1 MNKNRI
7 ALLLLAISSCLIGCN
22 PLPMETISD
31 LETSYEGIKKVT
43 VKGGELE
50 ISYTG
55 GEDTDK
61 VYLNAYITST
71 DPDLEGVVFNRSG
84 DELIVEF
91 DPDIDFSFFF
101 GNRVKGFISLTG
113 PSEMALEMNSSSGKM
128 EVNNVRHD
136 FIELRGSSGKI
147 EASNLESPNLHVKI
161 SSGRA
166 DLENIR
172 GDLNL
177 ELSSGMGSLEGME
190 GNVRFKGSSGLV
202 KISDVNGLVTG
213 EMSSGKADLESVESL
228 GEISISSG
236 MLSAINCGLGKD
248 TQLSASSGY
257 MKIETISDLN
267 KYNFDFKV
275 GSGRLSIGDRSSSED
290 LIIDHGAET
299 TIKGKLQSGRL
310 DIQGS

>member
-1 MNKNRI
+1 MNSNYLIVCCLGI
-7 ALLLLAISSCLIGCN
+7 ASFLMACN
-22 PLPMETISD
+22 PMPMETISD
-31 LETSYEGIKKVT
+31 LETSFEGINKIRVN
-43 VKGGELE
+43 GGALEL
-50 ISYTG
+50 SYTG

-61 VYLNAYITST
+61 VYLSAYISSS

-84 DELIVEF
+84 DELIVDF

-128 EVNNVRHD
+128 EVSNVKHD
-136 FIELRGSSGKI
+136 FITLRGSSGKI
-147 EASNLESPNLHVKI
+147 EAKNLDSPNLMVKI
-161 SSGRA
+161 SSGKA

-177 ELSSGMGSLEGME
+177 VLSSGMGAVQGMD
-190 GNVRFKGSSGLV
+190 GNVTFNGSSGLV
-202 KISDVNGLVTG
+202 KISDVNGLVSG
-213 EMSSGKADLESVESL
+213 EMSSGKAEIARVQKL
-228 GEISISSG
+228 GEVSVSSG
-236 MLSAINCGLGKD
+236 MLSAENCGLGRE

-257 MKIETISDLN
+257 MKIEADGDLN
-267 KYNFDFKV
+267 QYNFDFKV

-290 LIIDHGAET
+290 LYIDRGAEI

-310 DIQGS
+310 NIQGS